1 MKNKPKTG
9 SEILNSEE
17 WQNADLP
24 MRRIIFVREVASTP
38 EFADASADIQQKI
51 IERFGINEPSAAP
64 KPAEAAA
71 PQDALDDAGSPPV
84 SDPNL
89 ENQLFGELNIPQLPP
104 ADQNAQQQ
112 PQGVLSRAITDF
124 PYSIAGGVLG
134 AEAGRR
140 ELSAAKSAPRVA
152 EPGSPG
158 QKWKT
163 KTGYGKGEGYTVQE
177 VAEAYERAKNK
188 GKISSKISPGRPLGI
203 EGWAEQKKLA
213 EELASKN
220 KLAEGAQ
227 KATRL
232 LGKVPFGSTLMGA
245 GAGLEG
251 KQAYDAYQ
259 QGDYPLAAIHGVGA
273 LGSAA
278 SLIPHPA
285 TRLGGGALSLLSV
298 PAAEMYKRFKK

>member
-1 MKNKPKTG
+1 MGAET
-9 SEILNSEE
+9 ILDDPDYI
-17 WQNADLP
+17 NANLETK
-24 MRRIIFVREVASTP
+24 RFIFSRLVAKTP
-38 EFADASADIQQKI
+38 EFANANAETQHAI
-51 IERFGINEPSAAP
+51 IEAAGLSESTGAEDSSFSDVS
-64 KPAEAAA
+64 PA
-71 PQDALDDAGSPPV
+71 
-84 SDPNL
+84 
-89 ENQLFGELNIPQLPP
+89 PP
-104 ADQNAQQQ
+104 ASVTPPASETKRTTGSQTLQDLKSLSPVQQ
-112 PQGVLSRAITDF
+112 A
-124 PYSIAGGVLG
+124 GVLG
-134 AEAGRR
+134 GAAVGMEAGRQ
-140 ELSAAKSAPRVA
+140 ELKAAKLPP

-158 QKWKT
+158 YKWKT

-188 GKISSKISPGRPLGI
+188 GKISSKISPGRLLGI

-213 EELASKN
+213 EELASKA

-227 KATRL
+227 KATSL
-232 LGKVPFGSTLMGA
+232 LGKIPLGSTLMGA

-251 KQAYDAYQ
+251 AQAYEAYQ
-259 QGDYPLAAIHGVGA
+259 KGDYPLAAIHGVGA